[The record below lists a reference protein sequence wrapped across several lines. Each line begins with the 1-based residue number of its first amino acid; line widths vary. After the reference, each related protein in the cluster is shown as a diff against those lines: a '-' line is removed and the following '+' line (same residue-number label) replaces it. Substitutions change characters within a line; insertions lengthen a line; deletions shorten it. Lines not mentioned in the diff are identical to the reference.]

1 MEALNLLR
9 SPYAQELPLD
19 LIDDSVPNAKQDA
32 ERGGAHLILDVLQQR
47 TYLLDADIVTAVQQ
61 ERQHVGVSDIT
72 KCRPIFSKCDHNYIG
87 LEVEVNTHCNLR
99 CRFCPVSTNPH
110 PQQLMRWEHYV
121 HIMTKAKEYGIREIS
136 LNHYSEPTLS
146 PLLPDMIT
154 FATEIGLSVT
164 LYSNGTNLTPK
175 LVRNIALCR
184 ENLNIVINLPE
195 SNRHRYHI
203 TTGIDL
209 FQKVVTNIH
218 YASMYLPLEIVV
230 NCASKD
236 ILDELQMV
244 FPSLVIKA
252 WETDDRAGELGS
264 CKFAPQNQHS
274 GLLNGCPLAL
284 RYLNISVDGDV
295 FLCPQDFRKI
305 YKMGSLLCMSLKEIV
320 EGERAQQLRKWIF
333 GIENA
338 PENMICRRCRWT
350 QSKTAKLSIG
360 AALGPSDLAVYGD
373 IVRSGDIL
381 RVFSSDPSILYA
393 NCSRGA
399 TR

>member
-1 MEALNLLR
+1 MEALNFLR
-9 SPYAQELPLD
+9 SPYAQELP
-19 LIDDSVPNAKQDA
+19 IDVIGDSIPDAKQDA

-47 TYLLDADIVTAVQQ
+47 TYLVDADIVNAVQQ
-61 ERQHVGVSDIT
+61 ERQHAGVSDIT
-72 KCRPIFSKCDHNYIG
+72 KCRSVFSECNHNYIG

-99 CRFCPVSTNPH
+99 CRFCPVSINPH
-110 PQQLMRWEHYV
+110 SQQLMRWEHYA
-121 HIMTKAKEYGIREIS
+121 HIMTEAKEYGIREVS

-154 FATEIGLSVT
+154 FATEMGLAVT

-175 LVRNIALCR
+175 LVRDIALCR

-195 SNRHRYHI
+195 SNRRCYHI
-203 TTGIDL
+203 TTGMDL
-209 FQKVVTNIH
+209 FQKVVTNIR

-236 ILDELQMV
+236 VLDELQIA

-264 CKFAPQNQHS
+264 SKFAPQNRHS

-284 RYLNISVDGDV
+284 RYLNVSVDGDV

-338 PENMICRRCRWT
+338 PGDMICRRCRWT
-350 QSKTAKLSIG
+350 QSKTEDLSIG
-360 AALGPSDLAVYGD
+360 AALCPSDLAVYGNL
-373 IVRSGDIL
+373 VRSGDIL
-381 RVFSSDPSILYA
+381 RVFSSGSPILYA
-393 NCSRGA
+393 NCSRRG

>member
-1 MEALNLLR
+1 VEALNFLR

-19 LIDDSVPNAKQDA
+19 MIGDSIPDAKQDA

-47 TYLLDADIVTAVQQ
+47 TYLVDADIVNAVQQ
-61 ERQHVGVSDIT
+61 ERQHAGVSDIT
-72 KCRPIFSKCDHNYIG
+72 KCRSVFSECNHNYIG

-110 PQQLMRWEHYV
+110 SQQLMRWEHYA
-121 HIMTKAKEYGIREIS
+121 HIMTEAKEYGIREVS

-154 FATEIGLSVT
+154 FATEMGLAVT

-175 LVRNIALCR
+175 LVRDIAFCR

-195 SNRHRYHI
+195 SNRRRYHI

-209 FQKVVTNIH
+209 FQKVVTNIR

-236 ILDELQMV
+236 VLDELQMA
-244 FPSLVIKA
+244 FPALV
-252 WETDDRAGELGS
+252 S
-264 CKFAPQNQHS
+264 
-274 GLLNGCPLAL
+274 CPLAL
-284 RYLNISVDGDV
+284 RYLNVSVDGDV

-305 YKMGSLLCMSLKEIV
+305 YKMGSLLGMSLKEIV

-333 GIENA
+333 GIEDA
-338 PENMICRRCRWT
+338 PGYMICRRCRWT
-350 QSKTAKLSIG
+350 QSKTEDLSIG
-360 AALGPSDLAVYGD
+360 AALGPSDLSVYGD

-381 RVFSSDPSILYA
+381 RVFSSGSPILYA
-393 NCSRGA
+393 NCSRRG